1 MNGNHFDVVPANAL
15 RYFPALSPQEENRR
29 VNHNHSIVIRY
40 FIAMINFD
48 FRSDVGAHVIRS
60 FIKESEVIPTE
71 MEIMIVR
78 Y

>member
-1 MNGNHFDVVPANAL
+1 
-15 RYFPALSPQEENRR
+15 
-29 VNHNHSIVIRY
+29 
-40 FIAMINFD
+40 MINFD

-78 Y
+78 YWLYISFREQVFETRTLIY